1 MHDLDQFTET
11 ITICDE
17 ECPYDPKRKIA
28 LVMCENCSNQ
38 EEVDVVSVENGKGT
52 VYGFMCS
59 QCGHF
64 NQPCE

>member
-1 MHDLDQFTET
+1 MDELNRYSET
-11 ITICDE
+11 ILICGE
-17 ECPYDPKRKIA
+17 ECPYDPERKVA
-28 LVMCENCSNQ
+28 LVRCENCSNQ
-38 EEVDVVSVENGKGT
+38 EEVDVVAVENGKGV